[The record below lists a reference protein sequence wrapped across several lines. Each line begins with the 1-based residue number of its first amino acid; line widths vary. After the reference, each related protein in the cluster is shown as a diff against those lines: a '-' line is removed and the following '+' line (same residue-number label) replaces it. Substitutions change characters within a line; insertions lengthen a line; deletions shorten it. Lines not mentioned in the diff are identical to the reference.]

1 MKKITLLMCTV
12 LLVFMVSIAYA
23 EQKQIS
29 DQTKLSTE
37 EQIEYLGDSIKTY
50 DGIIKDI
57 DDVIGIYQKQ
67 RTSII
72 EERAKLGVY
81 KEMLVSS
88 SRKQVKERG
97 TGTDIVGYTA
107 AGALGAVSLAGGVA
121 LAIGT
126 GINAALD
133 HSIKQVEQHNQK
145 IEEKLKEQRE
155 WKANHPGRTN

>member
-1 MKKITLLMCTV
+1 MCTV

-50 DGIIKDI
+50 DGIMKDI

-97 TGTDIVGYTA
+97 WGDAAQSSAAAAAAATGNPIVGAVA
-107 AGALGAVSLAGGVA
+107 AGAIAVNQGLDA
-121 LAIGT
+121 AIRHVENN
-126 GINAALD
+126 NA
-133 HSIKQVEQHNQK
+133 K
-145 IEEKLKEQRE
+145 IEQKLAEQRQ
-155 WKANHPGRTN
+155 WKAEHPGKTK

>member
-1 MKKITLLMCTV
+1 MKKTMILLFTV
-12 LLVFMVSIAYA
+12 LLVLMVSITYA
-23 EQKQIS
+23 EEKQMS
-29 DQTKLSTE
+29 DQTKLSAE

-57 DDVIGIYQKQ
+57 DEVIGIYQKQ

-72 EERAKLGVY
+72 EERARLGVY

-88 SRKQVKERG
+88 SQKQLKLRGAGKE
-97 TGTDIVGYTA
+97 IVGYTA
-107 AGALGAVSLAGGVA
+107 AGALGAVSPAGGVA
-121 LAIGT
+121 LAVGT

-133 HSIKQVEQHNQK
+133 HSIKVVEQHNQK

-155 WKANHPGRTN
+155 WKAKHPGKR